1 MNISVIEY
9 GLGNVQSV
17 VNACVRLGFD
27 PNIAESG
34 EALGDQNPDRII
46 LPGVGAVGTTI
57 KALTER
63 GFKTKLDELVLNSC
77 VPFLG
82 ICVGMQI
89 LAEKCHE
96 QGCHDGFGWI
106 PGTVDRLAPIN
117 SSVKLPHVGW
127 NELKLKKLD
136 DPVLEQIKDE
146 ILKTDV
152 NTLTPVE
159 ALLKLNEI
167 KKMIGA

>member
-17 VNACVRLGFD
+17 VNACVRLGFA

-82 ICVGMQI
+82 ICVGMQM
-89 LAEKCHE
+89 AEKCHE

-106 PGTVDRLAPIN
+106 PVQSTAWRP
-117 SSVKLPHVGW
+117 
-127 NELKLKKLD
+127 
-136 DPVLEQIKDE
+136 
-146 ILKTDV
+146 
-152 NTLTPVE
+152 
-159 ALLKLNEI
+159 
-167 KKMIGA
+167 